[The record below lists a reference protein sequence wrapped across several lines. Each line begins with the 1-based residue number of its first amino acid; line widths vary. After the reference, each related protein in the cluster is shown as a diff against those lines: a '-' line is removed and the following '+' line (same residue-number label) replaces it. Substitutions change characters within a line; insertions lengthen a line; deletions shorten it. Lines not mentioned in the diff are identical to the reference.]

1 MKWEGRDTWVMRL
14 HDDGALDE
22 GTEELWP
29 SWKLDAH
36 FEDAESTQ
44 SLVDLLNK
52 MEKYKAT
59 LQEMAEEANN
69 PGSKAPRLPDKV
81 SLEKWGESNGVASEP
96 HEPPGEV
103 TLARLHRHFDHLTK
117 VPLAPTGDGAADAKW
132 FILRAQEA
140 LSD

>member
-59 LQEMAEEANN
+59 LQQMAEEANN
-69 PGSKAPRLPDKV
+69 P
-81 SLEKWGESNGVASEP
+81 
-96 HEPPGEV
+96 
-103 TLARLHRHFDHLTK
+103 
-117 VPLAPTGDGAADAKW
+117 APTGDGAADAEW
-132 FILRAQEA
+132 FISRAQEA
-140 LSD
+140 LK